1 MLLADTAGVKCFEE
15 HACSAT
21 IVLIAVRGAAFD
33 AAEVRAVSFSS
44 RSTLPSIRSKTAT
57 LVLACAVPTL
67 IGFAAL
73 SYDSIQRERA
83 DLLRDAE
90 RLAQNVLMAAERD
103 LDAGET
109 AARALASSPS
119 LSSGDLAAFH
129 QQARSILGPEFP
141 GYAFVL
147 SDRDGRPLLNT
158 RVAHGQP
165 LPPNG
170 NAGTIVQVARSGLA
184 ATSDLY
190 RANPADPYTVSVEV
204 PVRRNGAIVYVLSA
218 RLRPERFNQLLAEQR
233 LPPRWNA
240 QLFDHHDVFVARST
254 APDKFIGSLARP
266 EMAELARR
274 ATSGTLELTS
284 REGVPVIS
292 SLQRSPKRGW
302 YATVALPRDAAYDA
316 LREALASI
324 LLSVAALLVVG
335 FAAAWT
341 IGGVIGSSVRALC
354 APAAALGRGEP
365 LLLPPMQIREVA
377 DVAAALQRM
386 EGELQR
392 YRNDLETLV
401 AARTGELQ
409 RANALLETVY
419 ATAPVG
425 LALLDTDLRIV
436 MVNDYLAAINAK
448 PVAEHLGRT
457 LPELL
462 GPVGEEYERAYRQVR
477 DTGLPIKSVH
487 DSRQVPGSPEVESH
501 WVVSYHPVFGADH
514 ALVGISAVVLDVSE
528 RKQLSE
534 RLRDV
539 NEQFRAL
546 YEMSGDAHM
555 LIAQGA
561 GFIGGNQAAVRI
573 YGCAGIDEFLT
584 LSPATTSPEF
594 QPDGRRSAEKAE
606 QFIRYAIDNGSHH
619 FEWLHMRRDGTL
631 FTADVLLTSVNIGGK
646 GILQSTVRDISER
659 VAAEK
664 ALRATSERLG
674 QSERFI
680 RTVTD
685 NVPGMVAYW
694 DAELRCQFANR
705 LYLELCG
712 RSADG
717 MSGATMDEV
726 LGPDTMADIAPQLR
740 DVLAGQATH
749 FARELLAPSGEVRH
763 TWASYIPD
771 FDQEGAVRGFYVL
784 IADVSELKRTELRLQ
799 SLNEQLIQALERAE
813 SASSAK
819 SEFLANMSHE
829 IRTPMNAIMGLA
841 RLLEE
846 GTLERRERSYVA
858 KIKMSTRSL
867 MGILSD
873 VLDFSKIEA
882 GQLVLEAAPFR
893 LCQVLDSM
901 SVLLSANA
909 WGKGV
914 ELVYAV
920 APEVPLSVVGD
931 ALRLEQVLLNLIGN
945 AIKFTERGEVVLS
958 ISRRGE
964 ADGVVLLDFS
974 VRDSGI
980 GIAREQQAHMFDAFS
995 QGDSSTSRKFG
1006 GTGLGLAICRRLV
1019 GLMGGTLGV
1028 RSELGAGAEFYFDS
1042 AFGLAAP
1049 EPAAQ
1054 LPALQSLPGA
1064 APRSVL
1070 VVDDNRSARAAVARM
1085 CDGMGWRVDS
1095 AASGA
1100 EALERLHAS
1109 SRAGTPYDLMFLDTA
1124 MAEMDGIA
1132 VLTVA
1137 RADPAIVMPRCA
1149 LMVAESAREQLVGLQ
1164 DDLEL
1169 DAILGKPVTRQ
1180 ALMAAALELLTG
1192 SAAPEAVPAL
1202 PLAGRLKGMVV
1213 LLVEDNPINQE
1224 VAKYILLH
1232 AGAAVDIAAN
1242 GKIAVGML
1250 AESPG
1255 RYDAVLMDIQMPVMN
1270 GYEAAEA
1277 IRRMGIHALPIIAMT
1292 ANAMEEDRRNAIA
1305 AGMNAHVAKPIDVDD
1320 MVDTLI
1326 RVGTRD
1332 PAADPAPGASRQRQE
1347 PAARSGQA
1355 AGAAPPPLA
1364 IPGIDLGATLVRFG
1378 GHMDSFVTL
1387 LKRFESSQGATLDEV
1402 RALLR
1407 GGHRQD
1413 ALQLVHRLRGVA
1425 ANLGANELAAL
1436 AFEVEQALRA
1446 DADADADADA
1456 RLAPRLDQLDQAL
1469 QAVFAS
1475 ARALPAPPA
1484 AGKTQPGDGA
1494 QADAAQLDAA
1504 LAELLALLQNNNLK
1518 AMAAFDALRPLLEP
1532 ALVPAALDA
1541 LGDAVATLGFASA
1554 ALQVQE
1560 MLKRRDHA

>member
-1 MLLADTAGVKCFEE
+1 M
-15 HACSAT
+15 
-21 IVLIAVRGAAFD
+21 
-33 AAEVRAVSFSS
+33 SFSS
-44 RSTLPSIRSKTAT
+44 RSTLPSIRSKTAM

-73 SYDSIQRERA
+73 SYDAIDRERA
-83 DLLRDAE
+83 DLLSDAE
-90 RLAQNVLMAAERD
+90 RLAQHVLMAVERD

-119 LSSGDLAAFH
+119 LTSADLADFH
-129 QQARSILGPEFP
+129 YQARSILGPEFP
-141 GYAFVL
+141 GFAFVL
-147 SDRDGRPLLNT
+147 SDLDGQPLLNT
-158 RVAHGQP
+158 RVAHGLP

-170 NAGTIVQVARSGLA
+170 NAENIRQVARSGLA

-190 RANPADPYTVSVEV
+190 RAGPAAAYTVSVEV
-204 PVRRNGAIVYVLSA
+204 PVRRHGEVVYVLSA
-218 RLRPERFNQLLAEQR
+218 QLRPERFNQLLAEQR

-240 QLFDHHDVFVARST
+240 QVFDRRDVIVARSI
-254 APDKFIGSLARP
+254 APDKFIGALARP
-266 EMAELARR
+266 EMASLARR
-274 ATSGTLELTS
+274 ANAGTAELIS
-284 REGVPVIS
+284 REGVRVIS

-316 LREALASI
+316 LREALASVF
-324 LLSVAALLVVG
+324 LSVAALLVVG

-341 IGGVIGSSVRALC
+341 IGGVIGRSVRSLC

-365 LLLPPMQIREVA
+365 LDLPPMQIREVA
-377 DVAAALQRM
+377 EVAGALQHM

-392 YRNDLETLV
+392 YRNNLETLV
-401 AARTGELQ
+401 AERTGELQ

-425 LALLDTDLRIV
+425 LALLDADLRIV
-436 MVNDYLAAINAK
+436 MVNDYLAAVNAI

-462 GPVGEEYERAYRQVR
+462 GPLGVEYEQAYRQVR
-477 DTGLPIKSVH
+477 DTGLPIMSAH
-487 DSRQVPGSPEVESH
+487 ESRPVPGSPDVESH
-501 WVVSYHPVFGADH
+501 WVVNYHPVFGADH

-528 RKQLSE
+528 RKLLSE

-619 FEWLHMRRDGTL
+619 FEWLHRRRDGTL
-631 FTADVLLTSVNIGGK
+631 FHADVLLTSVNIGGK

-664 ALRATSERLG
+664 ALRATSERLE

-712 RSADG
+712 RSAVE
-717 MSGATMDEV
+717 MTGARMDDV
-726 LGPDTMADIAPQLR
+726 LGPDTMADIAPHLR
-740 DVLAGQATH
+740 EVLAGKSAH
-749 FARELLAPSGEVRH
+749 FARELSLTSGTVRH
-763 TWASYIPD
+763 TWANYIPD
-771 FDQEGAVRGFYVL
+771 FDEDGEVRGFYVL
-784 IADVSELKRTELRLQ
+784 ISDVSELKRTELRLQ
-799 SLNEQLIQALERAE
+799 SLNEQLIGALERAE

-819 SEFLANMSHE
+819 SAFLANMSHE

-846 GTLERRERSYVA
+846 GALERRERSYVA

-882 GQLVLEAAPFR
+882 GQLVLEASPFR

-920 APEVPLSVVGD
+920 APDVPLFVVGD

-945 AIKFTERGEVVLS
+945 AIKFTEQGEVVLS
-958 ISRRGE
+958 VTRRSEIG
-964 ADGVVLLDFS
+964 GVLVLDFS

-980 GIAREQQAHMFDAFS
+980 GIAMEQQEHMFDAFS
-995 QGDSSTSRKFG
+995 QGDSSTSRKYG

-1028 RSELGAGAEFYFDS
+1028 RSELGAGAEFFFDA
-1042 AFGLAAP
+1042 AFGLAAGDD
-1049 EPAAQ
+1049 PAN
-1054 LPALQSLPGA
+1054 LPALPDG

-1070 VVDDNRSARAAVARM
+1070 VVDDNASARGAIAHM
-1085 CDGMGWRVDS
+1085 CAGVGWRVET

-1100 EALERLHAS
+1100 EALERLRTS
-1109 SRAGTPYDLMFLDTA
+1109 TRAGAPYDLMFLDTA
-1124 MAEMDGIA
+1124 MAELDGIA
-1132 VLTVA
+1132 VLTFA
-1137 RADPAIVMPRCA
+1137 RADPAIAMPRCA
-1149 LMVAESAREQLVGLQ
+1149 LMVAESAREQLIGLQ
-1164 DDLEL
+1164 DDLKL
-1169 DAILGKPVTRQ
+1169 DAILSKPVTRL
-1180 ALMAAALELLTG
+1180 ALMAAALELHTG
-1192 SAAPEAVPAL
+1192 KAAPEVSAGM
-1202 PLAGRLKGMVV
+1202 PLAGRLKGMYV

-1224 VAKYILLH
+1224 VARYILLH

-1242 GKIAVGML
+1242 GRIAVSML
-1250 AESPG
+1250 ADAPS

-1277 IRRMGIHALPIIAMT
+1277 IRRMGVNTLPIIAMT
-1292 ANAMEEDRRNAIA
+1292 ANAMEEDRRCAIA

-1320 MVDTLI
+1320 MVNTLI
-1326 RVGTRD
+1326 RVCAREDMRNGVRQ
-1332 PAADPAPGASRQRQE
+1332 PGASASTAILA
-1347 PAARSGQA
+1347 PALPDNTPRVD
-1355 AGAAPPPLA
+1355 
-1364 IPGIDLGATLVRFG
+1364 IPGIDLASTLPRFG
-1378 GHMDSFVTL
+1378 GHLDNFVTL
-1387 LKRFESSQGATLDEV
+1387 FKRFESSQGQTLDEV

-1407 GGHRQD
+1407 GEQRQE
-1413 ALQLVHRLRGVA
+1413 AIQLVHRLRGVA
-1425 ANLGANELAAL
+1425 ANLGASELAAL
-1436 AFEVEQALRA
+1436 AFDFEQALRSA
-1446 DADADADADA
+1446 GSAELTV
-1456 RLAPRLDQLDQAL
+1456 RLGALDKAL
-1469 QAVFAS
+1469 QAVFET
-1475 ARALPAPPA
+1475 ARALPAPAA
-1484 AGKTQPGDGA
+1484 AGVRPGTQDP
-1494 QADAAQLDAA
+1494 AQLDAA

-1518 AMAAFDALRPLLEP
+1518 AMSAFDALRP
-1532 ALVPAALDA
+1532 ALDAALAPAVAGA
-1541 LGDAVATLGFASA
+1541 LGDAVATLGFANA
-1554 ALQVQE
+1554 ALQVQAI
-1560 MLKRRDHA
+1560 LKRRDRA

>member
-1 MLLADTAGVKCFEE
+1 M
-15 HACSAT
+15 
-21 IVLIAVRGAAFD
+21 
-33 AAEVRAVSFSS
+33 
-44 RSTLPSIRSKTAT
+44 

-73 SYDSIQRERA
+73 SYDSFRRERA

-90 RLAQNVLMAAERD
+90 RLAQNVLMAVERD

-119 LSSGDLAAFH
+119 LSSADLADFH
-129 QQARSILGPEFP
+129 YQARSILGPEFP

-147 SDRDGRPLLNT
+147 SDLDGKPLLNT
-158 RVAHGQP
+158 RVAHGLP

-170 NAGTIVQVARSGLA
+170 NAETIRQVARSGLA

-190 RANPADPYTVSVEV
+190 RAGPAAPYTVSVEV
-204 PVRRNGAIVYVLSA
+204 PVRRHGEVVYVLSA
-218 RLRPERFNQLLAEQR
+218 QLRPERFNQLLAEQR

-240 QLFDHHDVFVARST
+240 QLFDRRDTFVARST
-254 APDKFIGSLARP
+254 APDKFVGSLARP
-266 EMAELARR
+266 EMASLARR
-274 ATSGTLELTS
+274 ANAGTVELTS
-284 REGVPVIS
+284 REGVRVIS
-292 SLQRSPKRGW
+292 SLQRSVKRGW

-316 LREALASI
+316 LREALASVF
-324 LLSVAALLVVG
+324 LSVAALLVVG
-335 FAAAWT
+335 FAAAWS
-341 IGGVIGSSVRALC
+341 IGGVIGRSVRSLC

-365 LLLPPMQIREVA
+365 LELPPMQIREVA
-377 DVAAALQRM
+377 EVAGALRHM
-386 EGELQR
+386 GGELQR

-401 AARTGELQ
+401 AERTGELQ

-425 LALLDTDLRIV
+425 LALLDADLRIV
-436 MVNDYLAAINAK
+436 MVNDYLAALNAI
-448 PVAEHLGRT
+448 PVAGHLGRT

-462 GPVGEEYERAYRQVR
+462 GPLGVEYEKAYRQVR
-477 DTGLPIKSVH
+477 DTGLPIKSAH
-487 DSRQVPGSPEVESH
+487 ESRPVPGSPDVESH

-528 RKQLSE
+528 RKLLSE

-573 YGCAGIDEFLT
+573 YGCTGIDEFLT

-594 QPDGRRSAEKAE
+594 QPDGRRSADKAE

-631 FTADVLLTSVNIGGK
+631 FHADVLLTSVNIGGK

-659 VAAEK
+659 VAAEN
-664 ALRATSERLG
+664 ALRATSERLE

-712 RSADG
+712 RSAVE
-717 MSGATMDEV
+717 MTGASMDEV
-726 LGPDTMADIAPQLR
+726 LGPDTMADIAPHLR
-740 DVLAGQATH
+740 DVLAGKAAH
-749 FARELLAPSGEVRH
+749 FARELNSPSGEVRH

-771 FDQEGAVRGFYVL
+771 FDEDGAVRGFYVL
-784 IADVSELKRTELRLQ
+784 ISDVSELKRTELRLQ
-799 SLNEQLIQALERAE
+799 SLNEQLIGALERAE

-846 GTLERRERSYVA
+846 GALERRERSYVA

-882 GQLVLEAAPFR
+882 GQLVLEASPFR

-920 APEVPLSVVGD
+920 APEVPLFVVGD

-945 AIKFTERGEVVLS
+945 AIKFTEQGEVVLS
-958 ISRRGE
+958 ITRRSE
-964 ADGVVLLDFS
+964 SDGVLVLDFS

-980 GIAREQQAHMFDAFS
+980 GIAIEQQEHMFDAFS
-995 QGDSSTSRKFG
+995 QGDSSTSRKYG

-1028 RSELGAGAEFYFDS
+1028 RSELGAGAEFLFDS
-1042 AFGLAAP
+1042 VFGVAGGDDATNLP
-1049 EPAAQ
+1049 E
-1054 LPALQSLPGA
+1054 LPEGA
-1064 APRSVL
+1064 VRSVL
-1070 VVDDNRSARAAVARM
+1070 VVDDNRSARTAIARM
-1085 CDGMGWRVDS
+1085 CGGVGWRADT

-1100 EALERLHAS
+1100 EALERLRAAT
-1109 SRAGTPYDLMFLDTA
+1109 RAGAPYDLMFLDTA
-1124 MAEMDGIA
+1124 MAELDGIA
-1132 VLTVA
+1132 VLTFA
-1137 RADPAIVMPRCA
+1137 RADPAIAMPRCA

-1164 DDLEL
+1164 DDLKL
-1169 DAILGKPVTRQ
+1169 DAILSKPVTRL
-1180 ALMAAALELLTG
+1180 ALMAAAVELHTG
-1192 SAAPEAVPAL
+1192 KAAPEVSADL
-1202 PLAGRLKGMVV
+1202 PLAGRLKGLYV
-1213 LLVEDNPINQE
+1213 LLVEDNQINQE

-1242 GKIAVGML
+1242 GRIAVSML
-1250 AESPG
+1250 ADAPS

-1277 IRRMGIHALPIIAMT
+1277 IRRMGVNTLPIIAMT
-1292 ANAMEEDRRNAIA
+1292 ANAMEEDRRHAIA

-1320 MVDTLI
+1320 MVNTLI
-1326 RVGTRD
+1326 RVCARHEVRQPGTAGD
-1332 PAADPAPGASRQRQE
+1332 AAAGP
-1347 PAARSGQA
+1347 
-1355 AGAAPPPLA
+1355 GAAPRSGHAAAPGHTPRID
-1364 IPGIDLGATLVRFG
+1364 IPGIDLASTLPRFG
-1378 GHMDSFVTL
+1378 GHLDNFVTL
-1387 LKRFESSQGATLDEV
+1387 FKRFESSQGQTLDEV

-1407 GGHRQD
+1407 GEQRQE
-1413 ALQLVHRLRGVA
+1413 AIQLVHRLRGVA
-1425 ANLGANELAAL
+1425 ANLGASELAAL
-1436 AFEVEQALRA
+1436 AFDFEQALRSA
-1446 DADADADADA
+1446 GSAELTV
-1456 RLAPRLDQLDQAL
+1456 RLGALDKAL
-1469 QAVFAS
+1469 QAVFET
-1475 ARALPAPPA
+1475 ARALPAPAA
-1484 AGKTQPGDGA
+1484 AGVRPGTQDP
-1494 QADAAQLDAA
+1494 AQLDAA
-1504 LAELLALLQNNNLK
+1504 LAELLGLLQNNNLK
-1518 AMAAFDALRPLLEP
+1518 AMSAFDALRPVLD
-1532 ALVPAALDA
+1532 AALAPAVVGA
-1541 LGDAVATLGFASA
+1541 LGDAVATLGFANA

-1560 MLKRRDHA
+1560 ILKRRDHA

>member
-1 MLLADTAGVKCFEE
+1 M
-15 HACSAT
+15 
-21 IVLIAVRGAAFD
+21 
-33 AAEVRAVSFSS
+33 SFSS
-44 RSTLPSIRSKTAT
+44 RSTLPSIRSKTAM

-73 SYDSIQRERA
+73 SYDSFQRERS
-83 DLLRDAE
+83 DLLRAAE
-90 RLAQNVLMAAERD
+90 RLAQNVLMAVERD

-147 SDRDGRPLLNT
+147 SDRDGRPLLHT
-158 RVAHGQP
+158 RLAHGLP

-170 NAGTIVQVARSGLA
+170 NADTIRQVARSGLS

-190 RANPADPYTVSVEV
+190 RASPADPYTVSVEV
-204 PVRRNGAIVYVLSA
+204 PVRRHGAVRYVLSA
-218 RLRPERFNQLLAEQR
+218 QLRPERFNQLLAEQR

-240 QLFDHHDVFVARST
+240 QVFDRRDIFVARSI
-254 APDKFIGSLARP
+254 APARFVGSLARP
-266 EMAELARR
+266 EMADLARR
-274 ATSGTLELTS
+274 VNAGTLELTS
-284 REGVPVIS
+284 REGVRVIS

-302 YATVALPRDAAYDA
+302 YATVALPRDAAYDTM
-316 LREALASI
+316 REALASVF
-324 LLSVAALLVVG
+324 LSVAALLVVG

-341 IGGVIGSSVRALC
+341 IGGVIGRSVRSLC

-365 LLLPPMQIREVA
+365 MLLPPMQIRETAEVA
-377 DVAAALQRM
+377 SALQQM

-392 YRNDLETLV
+392 YRNDLESLV
-401 AARTGELQ
+401 AARTGELE

-436 MVNDYLAAINAK
+436 MVNDYLAAINAL
-448 PVAEHLGRT
+448 PVAAHLGRT

-462 GPVGEEYERAYRQVR
+462 GPLGEEYEKAYRQVR
-477 DTGLPIKSVH
+477 DTGLPLKSVH
-487 DSRQVPGSPEVESH
+487 ESRPVPGSPDVESH
-501 WVVSYHPVFGADH
+501 WVVSYHPVFGPDH

-528 RKQLSE
+528 RKLMSE

-573 YGCAGIDEFLT
+573 YGCAGIEEFLT

-594 QPDGRRSAEKAE
+594 QPDGRRSDEKAE

-631 FTADVLLTSVNIGGK
+631 FNADVLLTSVNIGGK

-659 VAAEK
+659 VAADK
-664 ALRATSERLG
+664 ALRATSERLE

-705 LYLELCG
+705 LYLELVG
-712 RSADG
+712 RDAAG
-717 MSGATMDEV
+717 MHGARMDDV
-726 LGPDTMADIAPQLR
+726 LGPETMADIAPHLR
-740 DVLAGQATH
+740 DVLDGKATH
-749 FARELLAPSGEVRH
+749 FARELRLPSGDVRH

-771 FDQEGAVRGFYVL
+771 FDEDGAVRGFFVL

-846 GTLERRERSYVA
+846 GRLERRERSYVA

-920 APEVPLSVVGD
+920 APDVPLSVVGD

-945 AIKFTERGEVVLS
+945 AIKFTEQGEVVLS
-958 ISRRGE
+958 ITRRGE
-964 ADGVVLLDFS
+964 DDSMVVLDFS

-995 QGDSSTSRKFG
+995 QGDSSTSRKYG

-1028 RSELGAGAEFYFDS
+1028 RSELDAGAEFYFD
-1042 AFGLAAP
+1042 ATFGAAHADDTAVLP
-1049 EPAAQ
+1049 E
-1054 LPALQSLPGA
+1054 LPALPGA
-1064 APRSVL
+1064 AQRAVL
-1070 VVDDNRSARAAVARM
+1070 VVDDNRSARGAVARM
-1085 CDGMGWRVDS
+1085 GAGLGWAVDS

-1100 EALERLHAS
+1100 EALERLRAA
-1109 SRAGTPYDLMFLDTA
+1109 SRAGTPYELMFLDTA
-1124 MAEMDGIA
+1124 MAELDGIA
-1132 VLTVA
+1132 VLTFA
-1137 RADPAIVMPRCA
+1137 RADPAIAMPRCA
-1149 LMVAESAREQLVGLQ
+1149 MMVAESAREQLVSLQ
-1164 DDLEL
+1164 DDLKL
-1169 DAILGKPVTRQ
+1169 DAILSKPVTRL

-1192 SAAPEAVPAL
+1192 EAASEAQAGM
-1202 PLAGRLKGMVV
+1202 PLAGRLKGMYV
-1213 LLVEDNPINQE
+1213 LLVEDNAINQE
-1224 VAKYILLH
+1224 VARYILLH
-1232 AGAAVDIAAN
+1232 AGAAVDIAGN
-1242 GKIAVGML
+1242 GRIAVSML
-1250 AESPG
+1250 ADAPS

-1277 IRRMGIHALPIIAMT
+1277 IRRMGISSLPIIAMT
-1292 ANAMEEDRRNAIA
+1292 ANAMEEDRRHAIA

-1320 MVDTLI
+1320 MVNTLI
-1326 RVGTRD
+1326 RVGMRHQIPD
-1332 PAADPAPGASRQRQE
+1332 
-1347 PAARSGQA
+1347 
-1355 AGAAPPPLA
+1355 AGADALTRTAAPSTAHGAGRAPPAGMPRLD
-1364 IPGIDLGATLVRFG
+1364 IPGIDLASTLPRFG
-1378 GHMDSFVTL
+1378 GHLDNFVTL
-1387 LKRFESSQGATLDEV
+1387 FKRFESSQGGTLDEV
-1402 RALLR
+1402 RTLLR
-1407 GGHRQD
+1407 GEQRQE
-1413 ALQLVHRLRGVA
+1413 AIQLVHRLRGVA
-1425 ANLGANELAAL
+1425 ANLGASELAAL
-1436 AFEVEQALRA
+1436 AFDFEQALRSA
-1446 DADADADADA
+1446 GSAELTV
-1456 RLAPRLDQLDQAL
+1456 RLGALDKAL
-1469 QAVFAS
+1469 QAVFET
-1475 ARALPAPPA
+1475 ARALPAPAA
-1484 AGKTQPGDGA
+1484 AGVQTEAHNPA
-1494 QADAAQLDAA
+1494 QRDAA

-1518 AMAAFDALRPLLEP
+1518 AMAAFDALRPMLD
-1532 ALVPAALDA
+1532 AALPPAVVGA
-1541 LGDAVATLGFASA
+1541 LGDAVATLAFANA
-1554 ALQVQE
+1554 AAQVQE
-1560 MLKRRDHA
+1560 ILKRRDHP

>member
-1 MLLADTAGVKCFEE
+1 M
-15 HACSAT
+15 
-21 IVLIAVRGAAFD
+21 
-33 AAEVRAVSFSS
+33 SFSS

-67 IGFAAL
+67 VGFAAL
-73 SYDSIQRERA
+73 SYDSFRRERA
-83 DLLRDAE
+83 DLLGDAE
-90 RLAQNVLMAAERD
+90 RLAQNVLMAVERD

-119 LSSGDLAAFH
+119 LTRADLAEFH
-129 QQARSILGPEFP
+129 HQARSILGPEFP
-141 GYAFVL
+141 GDAFVL
-147 SDRDGRPLLNT
+147 SDLDGKPLLNT
-158 RVAHGQP
+158 RVAHGLP

-170 NAGTIVQVARSGLA
+170 NAETIRQVARSGQA

-190 RANPADPYTVSVEV
+190 RASPSAPYTVSVEV
-204 PVRRNGAIVYVLSA
+204 PVRRQGEVVYVLSA
-218 RLRPERFNQLLAEQR
+218 QLRPERFNQLLAEQR
-233 LPPRWNA
+233 LPLRWNA
-240 QLFDHHDVFVARST
+240 QVFDRRDIFVARSI
-254 APDKFIGSLARP
+254 APDKFIGALARP
-266 EMAELARR
+266 EMAALARR
-274 ATSGTLELTS
+274 ANAGTLELTA
-284 REGVPVIS
+284 REGRRVIS

-302 YATVALPRDAAYDA
+302 YATVALPRDAAYEA
-316 LREALASI
+316 MREALASMF
-324 LLSVAALLVVG
+324 LSVAALLVVG

-341 IGGVIGSSVRALC
+341 IGGVIGRSVRSLC

-365 LLLPPMQIREVA
+365 MVLPPMQIREVA
-377 DVAAALQRM
+377 EVAGALKHM
-386 EGELQR
+386 DGELQR
-392 YRNDLETLV
+392 YRNNLETLV
-401 AARTGELQ
+401 AERTGELQ

-425 LALLDTDLRIV
+425 LALLDTDLRVV
-436 MVNDYLAAINAK
+436 MVNDYLAAINAI
-448 PVAEHLGRT
+448 PVADHLGHT

-462 GPVGEEYERAYRQVR
+462 GPLGEEYEQAYRQVR
-477 DTGLPIKSVH
+477 DTGLPIQSVH
-487 DSRQVPGSPEVESH
+487 ESRSVPGSPDVESH

-528 RKQLSE
+528 RKLLSE

-573 YGCAGIDEFLT
+573 FGCTGIEQFLT
-584 LSPATTSPEF
+584 LSLATTSPEF
-594 QPDGRRSAEKAE
+594 QPDGRRSADKAE
-606 QFIRYAIDNGSHH
+606 QFIRYAIETGSHH
-619 FEWLHMRRDGTL
+619 FEWLHMRRDGAL
-631 FTADVLLTSVNIGGK
+631 FNADVLLTSVNIGGK

-664 ALRATSERLG
+664 ALRATSERLE

-712 RSADG
+712 RSAFE
-717 MSGATMDEV
+717 MTGASMDDV
-726 LGPDTMADIAPQLR
+726 LGPDTMADIAPHLR
-740 DVLAGQATH
+740 EVLAGKATH
-749 FARELLAPSGEVRH
+749 FAREITSASGELRH
-763 TWASYIPD
+763 TWANYIPD
-771 FDQEGAVRGFYVL
+771 FDEDGAVRGFYVL
-784 IADVSELKRTELRLQ
+784 ISDVSELKRTELRLQ
-799 SLNEQLIQALERAE
+799 SLNEQLIGALERAE

-846 GTLERRERSYVA
+846 SSLERRERSYVA

-882 GQLVLEAAPFR
+882 GQLALEAAPFR

-920 APEVPLSVVGD
+920 APDVPLWVVGD

-945 AIKFTERGEVVLS
+945 AIKFTEQGEVVLS
-958 ISRRGE
+958 ITRRSE
-964 ADGVVLLDFS
+964 DAGVLVLDFS

-980 GIAREQQAHMFDAFS
+980 GIAHEQQEHMFDAFS
-995 QGDSSTSRKFG
+995 QGDSSTSRKYG

-1019 GLMGGTLGV
+1019 GLMGGALGV
-1028 RSELGAGAEFYFDS
+1028 RSELGAGAELYFDA
-1042 AFGLAAP
+1042 AFGVAAP
-1049 EPAAQ
+1049 DDAAVPPE
-1054 LPALQSLPGA
+1054 LPDLPGGA
-1064 APRSVL
+1064 VLSVL
-1070 VVDDNRSARAAVARM
+1070 VVDDNHSARAAIAQM
-1085 CDGMGWRVDS
+1085 CAGVGWRVET

-1100 EALERLHAS
+1100 EALERLRVS
-1109 SRAGTPYDLMFLDTA
+1109 SRAGAPYDLMFLDTA
-1124 MAEMDGIA
+1124 MAELDGIA
-1132 VLTVA
+1132 VLTYA
-1137 RADPAIVMPRCA
+1137 RTDPAIAMPRCA

-1164 DDLEL
+1164 DDLKL
-1169 DAILGKPVTRQ
+1169 DAILSKPVTRL
-1180 ALMAAALELLTG
+1180 ALMAAALELHTG
-1192 SAAPEAVPAL
+1192 KAAPDASSGT
-1202 PLAGRLKGMVV
+1202 PLAGRLKGMYV

-1242 GKIAVGML
+1242 GRIAVSML
-1250 AESPG
+1250 ADAPS

-1277 IRRMGIHALPIIAMT
+1277 IRRMGIAALPIIAMT
-1292 ANAMEEDRRNAIA
+1292 ANAMEEDRRHAVA

-1326 RVGTRD
+1326 RVCARGELRD
-1332 PAADPAPGASRQRQE
+1332 AGHDAGNPAAAPG
-1347 PAARSGQA
+1347 GGH
-1355 AGAAPPPLA
+1355 AGRATPPDSAPRID
-1364 IPGIDLGATLVRFG
+1364 IPGIDLASTLPRFG
-1378 GHMDSFVTL
+1378 GHLDNFVAL
-1387 LKRFESSQGATLDEV
+1387 FKRFESSQGQTLDEV

-1407 GGHRQD
+1407 GEQRQE
-1413 ALQLVHRLRGVA
+1413 AIQLVHRLRGVA
-1425 ANLGANELAAL
+1425 ANLGASELAAL
-1436 AFEVEQALRA
+1436 AFDFEQALRSA
-1446 DADADADADA
+1446 GSAELTV
-1456 RLAPRLDQLDQAL
+1456 RLGALDKAL
-1469 QAVFAS
+1469 QAVFET

-1484 AGKTQPGDGA
+1484 LGVRPGTQDP
-1494 QADAAQLDAA
+1494 AQLDAA
-1504 LAELLALLQNNNLK
+1504 LAELLGLLQNNNLK
-1518 AMAAFDALRPLLEP
+1518 AMSAFDALRPVLDATLAP
-1532 ALVPAALDA
+1532 AVVGA
-1541 LGDAVATLGFASA
+1541 LGDAVATLGFANA

-1560 MLKRRDHA
+1560 ILKRRDHA